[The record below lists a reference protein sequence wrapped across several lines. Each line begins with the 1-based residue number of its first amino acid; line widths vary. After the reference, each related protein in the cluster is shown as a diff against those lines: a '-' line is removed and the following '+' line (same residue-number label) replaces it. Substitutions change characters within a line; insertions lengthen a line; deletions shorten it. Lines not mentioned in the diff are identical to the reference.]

1 MSQDKI
7 EKWDEV
13 NGNTGNNGR
22 LETFLESAGD
32 NYAILQLRDIEET
45 RMERFSSLRMLERMD
60 MEVNIDH
67 YEVVYIA
74 PLPIHT
80 NRPAFLESV
89 FEKFNLDRP
98 DDFKGH
104 SLSVS
109 DIVAIHKNGAVSC
122 YYCDST
128 CFQELPGLLSE
139 NYLKNAE
146 MQLEDDYGMID
157 GVVNNGAKDRKEKAT
172 KDKAEKPSVV
182 EQLKNQPHCEVRKKS
197 TVKYTEQER

>member
-22 LETFLESAGD
+22 LEAFLDSAGD

-80 NRPAFLESV
+80 NRAAGPQ
-89 FEKFNLDRP
+89 RP
-98 DDFKGH
+98 
-104 SLSVS
+104 
-109 DIVAIHKNGAVSC
+109 
-122 YYCDST
+122 
-128 CFQELPGLLSE
+128 
-139 NYLKNAE
+139 
-146 MQLEDDYGMID
+146 
-157 GVVNNGAKDRKEKAT
+157 
-172 KDKAEKPSVV
+172 
-182 EQLKNQPHCEVRKKS
+182 
-197 TVKYTEQER
+197 ERQRAGQS

>member
-22 LETFLESAGD
+22 LEAFLDSAGD

-80 NRPAFLESV
+80 NRHAFLESV

-98 DDFKGH
+98 EDFKGH

-109 DIVAIHKNGAVSC
+109 DIVAIRENGAVSC

-128 CFQELPGLLSE
+128 
-139 NYLKNAE
+139 
-146 MQLEDDYGMID
+146 
-157 GVVNNGAKDRKEKAT
+157 
-172 KDKAEKPSVV
+172 
-182 EQLKNQPHCEVRKKS
+182 
-197 TVKYTEQER
+197 

>member
-1 MSQDKI
+1 MSQNKI

-13 NGNTGNNGR
+13 NGNMGSNGR
-22 LETFLESAGD
+22 LEAFLDSAGD

-74 PLPIHT
+74 PLPVYT

-98 DDFKGH
+98 EDFKGH
-104 SLSVS
+104 SLSS
-109 DIVAIHKNGAVSC
+109 A
-122 YYCDST
+122 T
-128 CFQELPGLLSE
+128 LLPSVKRRGLL
-139 NYLKNAE
+139 L
-146 MQLEDDYGMID
+146 L
-157 GVVNNGAKDRKEKAT
+157 
-172 KDKAEKPSVV
+172 
-182 EQLKNQPHCEVRKKS
+182 L
-197 TVKYTEQER
+197 

>member
-13 NGNTGNNGR
+13 NGNMGNNGR
-22 LETFLESAGD
+22 LEAFLDSAGD

-80 NRPAFLESV
+80 NRSTFLESV

-98 DDFKGH
+98 EDLRVTAFR
-104 SLSVS
+104 S
-109 DIVAIHKNGAVSC
+109 A
-122 YYCDST
+122 T
-128 CFQELPGLLSE
+128 LL
-139 NYLKNAE
+139 
-146 MQLEDDYGMID
+146 
-157 GVVNNGAKDRKEKAT
+157 
-172 KDKAEKPSVV
+172 PSVKMARYPV
-182 EQLKNQPHCEVRKKS
+182 I
-197 TVKYTEQER
+197 TVTVSAFRNFPDLSRRII